1 MKVSEKNTD
10 KLMRIAQ
17 VLRVTGEVSE
27 SDVNLIVPIAEVA
40 KWMSE
45 LILDIIEE
53 SEDEELRNKQLGQT
67 TVG

>member
-27 SDVNLIVPIAEVA
+27 SDVNLIVPIAEVV

>member
-17 VLRVTGEVSE
+17 VLGVTGEVSE